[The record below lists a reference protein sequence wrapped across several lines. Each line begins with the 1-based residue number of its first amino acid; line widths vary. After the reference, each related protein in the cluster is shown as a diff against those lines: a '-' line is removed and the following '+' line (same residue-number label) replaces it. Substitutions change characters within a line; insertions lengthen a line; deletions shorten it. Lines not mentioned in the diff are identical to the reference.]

1 MPLFRALRLVCAA
14 QLTRQASSLARAAW
28 SDTNFA
34 KLQSLLDQPVIEDH
48 GQAPVAAFDADGTL
62 WSGDAF
68 SAFTSILIKRGLLTQ
83 EECDRVAVEY
93 AKSEEEERR
102 VWLMESFALFR
113 GMRLEDLRSA
123 ADEAWDTFGPAYG
136 AQGGLRDTLRPEM
149 ADLVR
154 SLRSAGWRVLIVTAS
169 PAEAVYRGAQA
180 LGVPE
185 GDVLAIRLETDAHG
199 VVTGRPSTL
208 MPLTWRDGKAA
219 ACVALGLE
227 PSHHVQT

>member
-154 SLRSAGWRVLIVTAS
+154 SLRGAGWRVLIVTAS

-199 VVTGRPSTL
+199 VVTGGIGALRHCPS
-208 MPLTWRDGKAA
+208 
-219 ACVALGLE
+219 
-227 PSHHVQT
+227 